1 VTAKGLEW
9 NKMFTDGVCAKRIKI
24 YEMKQTEKN
33 SQNMF
38 FKIHDKQGNI
48 REKGGKNRCKM
59 RLNMC

>member
-33 SQNMF
+33 LKICF
-38 FKIHDKQGNI
+38 FKIHGKRGNI
-48 REKGGKNRCKM
+48 REKGGKIAAK
-59 RLNMC
+59 